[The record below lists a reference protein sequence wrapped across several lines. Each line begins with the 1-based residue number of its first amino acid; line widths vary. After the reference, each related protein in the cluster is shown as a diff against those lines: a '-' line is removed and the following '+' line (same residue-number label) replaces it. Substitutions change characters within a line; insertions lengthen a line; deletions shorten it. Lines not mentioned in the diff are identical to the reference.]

1 MKNLVLIVHESVHEA
16 VTDHLRALDVT
27 GFTVSHV
34 EGHGP
39 HTAED
44 QFLSARDRVVGFAP
58 RVRIEIVLSSEQLTT
73 VLDALLA
80 QGTGFAGHGMY
91 WVSPIEQLGRF

>member
-1 MKNLVLIVHESVHEA
+1 MKILVLVVHSSVLQI
-16 VTDHLRALDVT
+16 VTDELRRLGVA

-44 QFLSARDRVVGFAP
+44 WFLSTHDRVVGFVP
-58 RVRIEIVLSSEQLTT
+58 RVRIDVVLPEEQVGAILDSLSTPTT
-73 VLDALLA
+73 GL
-80 QGTGFAGHGMY
+80 GGHGTF
-91 WVSPIEQLGRF
+91 WVSAIERLGQL

>member
-1 MKNLVLIVHESVHEA
+1 MKTLILIVNA
-16 VTDHLRALDVT
+16 DAYQALTDHLRELGVT

-44 QFLSARDRVVGFAP
+44 QFLSSRDRVVGFVP
-58 RVRIEIVLSSEQLTT
+58 RVRVDIVLPSEQAAV
-73 VLDALLA
+73 VLDTLRTTGSALS
-80 QGTGFAGHGMY
+80 GHGTF
-91 WVSPIEQLGRF
+91 WVSPVEDIGRF

>member
-1 MKNLVLIVHESVHEA
+1 MKNLVLIVHESVHRA
-16 VTDHLRALDVT
+16 VTDQLRALEVK

-44 QFLSARDRVVGFAP
+44 QFLSARDRVVGFVP
-58 RVRIEIVLSSEQLTT
+58 RVRVDIVLPCEQLTT
-73 VLDALLA
+73 VLDALRA
-80 QGTGFAGHGMY
+80 TGTGFAEHGTY
-91 WVSPIEQLGRF
+91 WVSSVESFGRL